1 MELRATGENTIPV
14 KGKAAIIPRA
24 DPAIPLS
31 TVLRKSV
38 KFFVIN
44 IFLVKNF
51 KISKLISGK
60 WSEQSVNILS
70 EWLRDPGKGLWGVKI
85 PKISQGSMPPDLSRS
100 SKSVSVYSRSAP
112 EFVKYYWKNWK
123 FFSLIDVKLYNLR
136 AKMISVAAI
145 HGFCL
150 PVLLTRLLT
159 HLILICSLIN
169 TNGKQIWLD
178 MVKQVNVPTVT

>member
-24 DPAIPLS
+24 DPAIPLA

-51 KISKLISGK
+51 KLSKLISGK

-70 EWLRDPGKGLWGVKI
+70 E
-85 PKISQGSMPPDLSRS
+85 
-100 SKSVSVYSRSAP
+100 
-112 EFVKYYWKNWK
+112 
-123 FFSLIDVKLYNLR
+123 
-136 AKMISVAAI
+136 
-145 HGFCL
+145 
-150 PVLLTRLLT
+150 
-159 HLILICSLIN
+159 
-169 TNGKQIWLD
+169 
-178 MVKQVNVPTVT
+178 